1 MILKT
6 FDVSILET
14 FKDLQTSRNTKISGK
29 SLSYNNVE
37 DIWRFKVNS
46 LEIKDDFFKESSN
59 LCNLVAR
66 NAENNPIEKTALR
79 DEGRKRSNRG
89 GSNRRQWL
97 GIN

>member
-1 MILKT
+1 ME
-6 FDVSILET
+6 SILHQFDSTVLEKFAEIPVQRT
-14 FKDLQTSRNTKISGK
+14 TKLSGASVDYK
-29 SLSYNNVE
+29 NVE

-66 NAENNPIEKTALR
+66 NAENNPIEKMPLR

-89 GSNRRQWL
+89 GSNRRQ
-97 GIN
+97 